1 MRVLVTGGSGY
12 IGSHTVLALI
22 EAGHTPVVVDNLS
35 NSSVESLHRVTEITG
50 VDIEFHNIDLC
61 NEKAFSAFTIGQHFE
76 AIIHFAGYKAVGE
89 SVTNPLKYY
98 ENNLNSTITLL
109 KAFDALK
116 SPTPPKIIF
125 SSSATVYG
133 NSTELPLT
141 ESSKTGEGIT
151 NPYGFTKFFCE
162 QILTDTARANPAFQ
176 AIALRY
182 FNPIGAHPSGL
193 IGEDP
198 SGIPNNLAPY
208 ITQVATKKLSR
219 LSIFGNDYDTF
230 DGTGVRDYIH
240 VMDVAEG
247 HVAALSFS
255 QAGFH
260 AINLGTGLGTSVM
273 ELLDAFESAVGESI
287 PYEISPRR
295 PGDIAVCFADT
306 SKAKTLLGWSSKRD
320 ISDACNDA
328 WRWQL
333 RNPNGY
339 EKN

>member
-22 EAGHTPVVVDNLS
+22 EAGHIPVVVDNLG
-35 NSSVESLHRVTEITG
+35 NSSIESLNRVTEITG
-50 VDIEFHNIDLC
+50 VDIEFHNVDLC
-61 NEKAFSAFTIGQHFE
+61 NEKAFSTFTIGQHFD
-76 AIIHFAGYKAVGE
+76 AIIHFAGHKAVGE

-98 ENNLNSTITLL
+98 ENNIGSTINLL
-109 KAFDALK
+109 KAVDSLN

-151 NPYGFTKFFCE
+151 NPYGFSKYVCE
-162 QILTDTARANPAFQ
+162 QILEDVAKANPAFQ

-182 FNPIGAHPSGL
+182 FNPIGAHPSGR

-198 SGIPNNLAPY
+198 RGIPNNLAPY

-219 LSIFGNDYDTF
+219 LSIFGDDYETI

-240 VMDVAEG
+240 VMDLAEG

-255 QAGFH
+255 QPGFH

-273 ELLDAFESAVGESI
+273 ELLHAFEFAVGETI
-287 PYEISPRR
+287 PYKISPRR

-306 SKAKTLLGWSSKRD
+306 SKAKMLLGWSSKRD

-328 WRWQL
+328 WMWQSN
-333 RNPNGY
+333 NPDGY
-339 EKN
+339 GKD